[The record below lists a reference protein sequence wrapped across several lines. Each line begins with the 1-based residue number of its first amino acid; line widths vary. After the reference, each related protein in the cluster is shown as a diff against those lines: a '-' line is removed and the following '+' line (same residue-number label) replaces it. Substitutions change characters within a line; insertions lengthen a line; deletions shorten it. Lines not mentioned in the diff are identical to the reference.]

1 MQCEQLPLT
10 GEQGRVFLLTSPL
23 IGCPGWPQTTSNPH
37 LWNKTCTFGVQS
49 REKTPQIGR
58 SEALSGGVCLLMRS
72 FIVAAIAAV
81 LFIGVDRPCSS
92 QSSSQTKSSQSIC
105 VRIELVR
112 DAPGSWSGILAAI
125 QTLDATVISTST
137 TEYKIGEH
145 LTFGVPVVQGDKLA
159 DATIPRL
166 NPRLVHKGTTLTLQT
181 SEVCRQPGH
190 ADWIFSCVVLNCTK
204 H

>member
-1 MQCEQLPLT
+1 MES
-10 GEQGRVFLLTSPL
+10 VY
-23 IGCPGWPQTTSNPH
+23 
-37 LWNKTCTFGVQS
+37 
-49 REKTPQIGR
+49 
-58 SEALSGGVCLLMRS
+58 LMRS
-72 FIVAAIAAV
+72 FIVAVIAAV
-81 LFIGVDRPCSS
+81 LFIGGYRPCSS
-92 QSSSQTKSSQSIC
+92 QSSAQTKSSQSIC

-112 DAPGSWSGILAAI
+112 DAPRSWSGILAAI

-166 NPRLVHKGTTLTLQT
+166 NPRHVHKGTTLTLQT
-181 SEVCRQPGH
+181 SEACRQPGH
-190 ADWIFSCVVLNCTK
+190 TDWIFSCVVLNCTK